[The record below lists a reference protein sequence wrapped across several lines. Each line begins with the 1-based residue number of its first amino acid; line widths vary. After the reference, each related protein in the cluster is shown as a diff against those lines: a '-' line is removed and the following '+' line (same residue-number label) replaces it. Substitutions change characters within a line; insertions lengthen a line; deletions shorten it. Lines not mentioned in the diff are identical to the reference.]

1 MICPH
6 GRAMMS
12 GQSRAVL
19 ARSLDVTE
27 REGGDGMAQAPREL
41 TAAESACA
49 MFGAELRH
57 WRNLRGLSQSQL
69 GELTHDSGAQIGK
82 VEKAQR
88 WPNAE
93 LARRMDAALQTG
105 GVLEAMWP
113 AVNREHS
120 ESSAQP
126 KHATNDGPTSADL
139 GLQWSPTAGSTVDT
153 AVELWKAD
161 MRRRTVIAGA
171 AWAMASCSP
180 AQRWLQDPDDADLS
194 HVGRRRVGQADID
207 TMWTMCS
214 AFAATDHHL
223 GGGYARSTLVQFLDE
238 VVGPLLNGTYDDAK
252 GRQLFAAAA
261 RLADICGFMS
271 FDSGRHGLAQRYFV
285 QALRL
290 AKASG
295 NRALGAHILADMSM
309 PALHL
314 GRASEAVALAEAGS
328 RTAQGCGAPSIAA
341 RCLALEARAYAASG
355 AARVCH
361 KKMRDAES
369 ALERAHPS
377 AEPVWNRFFT
387 ERQLGA
393 EFMYASS
400 SLGEQDRVRRLAPDV
415 IRDSSGMERRQVLVG
430 TRFAASYVDEDIDH
444 ACAILRETLPAAT
457 GLTSTRGL
465 DTINAVRRKL
475 AKHSDRPAV
484 QQVEQDFREL
494 VGTTA

>member
-1 MICPH
+1 
-6 GRAMMS
+6 MMA
-12 GQSRAVL
+12 GQSRSVL
-19 ARSLDVTE
+19 GTLLDVTE
-27 REGGDGMAQAPREL
+27 WDGDDGMAQAPREL
-41 TAAESACA
+41 TAAESARA

-88 WPNAE
+88 WPSVE

-105 GVLEAMWP
+105 GALEAMWP
-113 AVNREHS
+113 TVDLEHS
-120 ESSAQP
+120 ESPGQP
-126 KHATNDGPTSADL
+126 EQATDDGPTSADL
-139 GLQWSPTAGSTVDT
+139 GLQWSPTTASTVDT
-153 AVELWKAD
+153 AIELWKAD
-161 MRRRTVIAGA
+161 MRRRTVITGA

-180 AQRWLQDPDDADLS
+180 AQRWLQDPDDVDVS

-238 VVGPLLNGTYDDAK
+238 VVGPLLDGTYDDAT
-252 GRQLFAAAA
+252 GRQLFAAAG
-261 RLADICGFMS
+261 RLANICGFMS

-314 GRASEAVALAEAGS
+314 GRASEAIALAEAGS
-328 RTAQGCGAPSIAA
+328 RTARGCGAPSIAA
-341 RCLALEARAYAASG
+341 RCHALEARAYAASG
-355 AARVCH
+355 DARVCH
-361 KKMRDAES
+361 KKMRAAES

-377 AEPVWNRFFT
+377 DEPVWNQFFT
-387 ERQLGA
+387 ERQLSA

-400 SLGEQDRVRRLAPDV
+400 ALGELGLVRRLAPEV
-415 IRDSSGMERRQVLVG
+415 ARDSSGMERRRVLVG
-430 TRFAASYVDEDIDH
+430 ATIAASYVDDDVDH
-444 ACAILRETLPAAT
+444 ACTILRETLPAAT

-465 DTINAVRRKL
+465 DAINAVRRQL

-484 QQVEQDFREL
+484 QQVEANFREL